1 MILLI
6 KSIGKSFLKD
16 LLTTNNETYRN
27 SLTLNKQL
35 IFWNKLAQKGYFRST
50 KVNITIECSLFKLG

>member
-1 MILLI
+1 MILLL

-35 IFWNKLAQKGYFRST
+35 RFFGTN
-50 KVNITIECSLFKLG
+50 